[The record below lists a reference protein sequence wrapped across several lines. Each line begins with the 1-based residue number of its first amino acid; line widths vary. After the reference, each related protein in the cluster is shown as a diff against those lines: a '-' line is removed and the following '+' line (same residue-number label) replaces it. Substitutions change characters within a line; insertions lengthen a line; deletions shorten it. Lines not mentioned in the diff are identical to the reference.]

1 METNVE
7 IKELT
12 LQLGKKEVVLTV
24 DEARKLKKA
33 LEDIFGRDIIREVKE
48 EHHYHDHRPYWGW
61 YYEQKP
67 LQPYYLCS
75 DNTTKFL
82 CTSEGN
88 ATLSIS

>member
-1 METNVE
+1 MENKVE

-33 LEDIFGRDIIREVKE
+33 LEDIFGRDIIREIKE
-48 EHHYHDHRPYWGW
+48 EHHYHDNYPRWGW

-67 LQPYYLCS
+67 LQPYFIA
-75 DNTTKFL
+75 DNNTKFL
-82 CTSEGN
+82 CASNGN
-88 ATLSIS
+88 ATLSIQ